1 MQKEE
6 KGEKRILETE
16 TEIREHS
23 RSRSTVLNGAMIRMQ
38 TSHWI
43 SNKEAKNS
51 FSGLAGWSLTSLGK
65 K

>member
-43 SNKEAKNS
+43 SNK
-51 FSGLAGWSLTSLGK
+51 LRILLVVWLGGA
-65 K
+65 